1 MNDPRIDVE
10 RRGLLLAYLTI
21 GWNSLE
27 GVIAV
32 GDGIIAGSIALLGF
46 GVVSVIEGSSDAIIL
61 WRLASGS
68 VAKAISRCVLCDT
81 VSKSETRTNRLYD
94 IFFLLLSLKSFKDI
108 VNTFFRRQYR
118 NVDNRKRQR
127 LINIGNQLVDPF
139 LRRRILSSCI
149 VLDQS

>member
-1 MNDPRIDVE
+1 VNDPRIDVE

-61 WRLASGS
+61 
-68 VAKAISRCVLCDT
+68 
-81 VSKSETRTNRLYD
+81 
-94 IFFLLLSLKSFKDI
+94 
-108 VNTFFRRQYR
+108 
-118 NVDNRKRQR
+118 
-127 LINIGNQLVDPF
+127 
-139 LRRRILSSCI
+139 
-149 VLDQS
+149 